1 MANGNS
7 TVCRIGRTGTARGPI
22 GARSNA
28 AVSVSVSP
36 PTFASGGGGLATASP
51 AVTGVE
57 ARRGFAGREV
67 ARRVPARGFG
77 ARAAERGLR
86 GLDLTDQQ
94 REQARAIMRA
104 NFESHKA
111 QIEELKQ
118 LRQKGREGLSD
129 ADKARAKELHN
140 QLRESRLS
148 ARNQLS
154 SLLTAEQKTKLEE
167 RMKNRRERRERSGRR
182 GMNRPI

>member
-1 MANGNS
+1 MFEKIRLSSAALIAVLSVSGAVVVAQDQQPP
-7 TVCRIGRTGTARGPI
+7 TTGTPQIQKQNRGDRL
-22 GARSNA
+22 G
-28 AVSVSVSP
+28 
-36 PTFASGGGGLATASP
+36 
-51 AVTGVE
+51 
-57 ARRGFAGREV
+57 RRGK
-67 ARRVPARGFG
+67 RRQMRGQSLG
-77 ARAAERGLR
+77 RGLR

-94 REQARAIMRA
+94 KVQARAIMRA
-104 NFESHKA
+104 NFEVNKA

-118 LRQKGREGLSD
+118 LRQKGREGLTD
-129 ADKARAKELHN
+129 ADKARAKELHK

-167 RMKNRRERRERSGRR
+167 RMKNRRERRERFGRR

>member
-1 MANGNS
+1 MFEKIRLSSAALIAVLSVSGAVVVAQDQQAP
-7 TVCRIGRTGTARGPI
+7 TTGTPQIQKQKHGD
-22 GARSNA
+22 
-28 AVSVSVSP
+28 
-36 PTFASGGGGLATASP
+36 GL
-51 AVTGVE
+51 G
-57 ARRGFAGREV
+57 RRGK
-67 ARRVPARGFG
+67 RRHMRGEKLG
-77 ARAAERGLR
+77 RGLR

-94 REQARAIMRA
+94 REQARAIMRT

-118 LRQKGREGLSD
+118 LRQKGRTALSD

-148 ARNQLS
+148 ARNQVS

-167 RMKNRRERRERSGRR
+167 RMKDRRERRERFGRR
-182 GMNRPI
+182 DRMKQPA

>member
-1 MANGNS
+1 MFEKIRLSSAALIAVLSVSGAVVVAQDQQPP
-7 TVCRIGRTGTARGPI
+7 TTGTPQIQKQNR
-22 GARSNA
+22 RDR
-28 AVSVSVSP
+28 
-36 PTFASGGGGLATASP
+36 L
-51 AVTGVE
+51 E
-57 ARRGFAGREV
+57 RRGK
-67 ARRVPARGFG
+67 RRHMRGQRLG
-77 ARAAERGLR
+77 AGLR

-94 REQARAIMRA
+94 KEQARTIMRA

-140 QLRESRLS
+140 QLRESRMS

-154 SLLTAEQKTKLEE
+154 SLLTAEQKSKLEE
-167 RMKNRRERRERSGRR
+167 RMKNRRERRERSGRK

>member
-1 MANGNS
+1 MFEKIRLSSAALIAVLSVSGAVVVAQDQPAP
-7 TVCRIGRTGTARGPI
+7 TTGTPQIQKQNRGD
-22 GARSNA
+22 
-28 AVSVSVSP
+28 
-36 PTFASGGGGLATASP
+36 GL
-51 AVTGVE
+51 G
-57 ARRGFAGREV
+57 RRGK
-67 ARRVPARGFG
+67 RRQMRDQKLGG
-77 ARAAERGLR
+77 GLR

-118 LRQKGREGLSD
+118 LRQKGRDGLSD
-129 ADKARAKELHN
+129 ADKARAKELHK

-167 RMKNRRERRERSGRR
+167 RMKNRRERRERTGRR
-182 GMNRPI
+182 GMNRPS

>member
-1 MANGNS
+1 MFEKIRLSSAALIAVLSVSGAVVVAQDQQAP
-7 TVCRIGRTGTARGPI
+7 TTGTPQIQKQKRGD
-22 GARSNA
+22 
-28 AVSVSVSP
+28 
-36 PTFASGGGGLATASP
+36 GL
-51 AVTGVE
+51 G
-57 ARRGFAGREV
+57 RRGK
-67 ARRVPARGFG
+67 RRHMQGQKLRG
-77 ARAAERGLR
+77 GLR

-94 REQARAIMRA
+94 KEQARAIMRA

-118 LRQKGREGLSD
+118 LRQKGRTALSD

-148 ARNQLS
+148 ARNQVS

-167 RMKNRRERRERSGRR
+167 RMKNRRERRERFGRR
-182 GMNRPI
+182 DRTKQPA

>member
-1 MANGNS
+1 MFEKIRLSSAALIAVLSVSGAVVVAQDQQPP
-7 TVCRIGRTGTARGPI
+7 TTGTPQIQKQNRGD
-22 GARSNA
+22 R
-28 AVSVSVSP
+28 
-36 PTFASGGGGLATASP
+36 L
-51 AVTGVE
+51 E
-57 ARRGFAGREV
+57 RRAKKRHM
-67 ARRVPARGFG
+67 RGQRLG
-77 ARAAERGLR
+77 GLR

-94 REQARAIMRA
+94 KEQARAIMRA
-104 NFESHKA
+104 NFESNKA

-118 LRQKGREGLSD
+118 LRQKGRDGLSD

-148 ARNQLS
+148 ARNQMS

-167 RMKNRRERRERSGRR
+167 RMKNRRERRERFGRR

>member
-1 MANGNS
+1 MKMFEKIRLSSAALIAVLSVSGAVVVAQDQQAP
-7 TVCRIGRTGTARGPI
+7 TTGTPQIQKQNRGDRL
-22 GARSNA
+22 G
-28 AVSVSVSP
+28 
-36 PTFASGGGGLATASP
+36 
-51 AVTGVE
+51 
-57 ARRGFAGREV
+57 RRGK
-67 ARRVPARGFG
+67 RRHMRQRLG
-77 ARAAERGLR
+77 RGLR

-118 LRQKGREGLSD
+118 LRQKGRDGLSD
-129 ADKARAKELHN
+129 ADKARARELHK

-167 RMKNRRERRERSGRR
+167 RMKNRRERRERFGRR
-182 GMNRPI
+182 GMNR

>member
-1 MANGNS
+1 MKMFEKIRLSSAALIAVLSVSGAVVVAQDQQPP
-7 TVCRIGRTGTARGPI
+7 TTGTPQIQKQNRDRMG
-22 GARSNA
+22 
-28 AVSVSVSP
+28 
-36 PTFASGGGGLATASP
+36 
-51 AVTGVE
+51 
-57 ARRGFAGREV
+57 RRGKQRHM
-67 ARRVPARGFG
+67 RGQRLG
-77 ARAAERGLR
+77 AGLR

-140 QLRESRLS
+140 QLRESRMS

-154 SLLTAEQKTKLEE
+154 SLLTTEQKTKLEE

>member
-1 MANGNS
+1 MFEKIRLSSAALIAVLSVSGAVVVAQDQQPP
-7 TVCRIGRTGTARGPI
+7 TTGTPQIQKQNRRDKLG
-22 GARSNA
+22 
-28 AVSVSVSP
+28 
-36 PTFASGGGGLATASP
+36 
-51 AVTGVE
+51 
-57 ARRGFAGREV
+57 RRGKGRHM
-67 ARRVPARGFG
+67 RGQKHG
-77 ARAAERGLR
+77 GGLR

-94 REQARAIMRA
+94 REQAQAIRRA

-118 LRQKGREGLSD
+118 LRQKGRDGLSD
-129 ADKARAKELHN
+129 ADKARAKELHK

>member
-1 MANGNS
+1 MFEKIRLSSAALIAVLS
-7 TVCRIGRTGTARGPI
+7 MS
-22 GARSNA
+22 GAVVVA
-28 AVSVSVSP
+28 QDQQP
-36 PTFASGGGGLATASP
+36 PT
-51 AVTGVE
+51 TG
-57 ARRGFAGREV
+57 APQIQKQNRGDRAGRRGKRHM
-67 ARRVPARGFG
+67 RGQG
-77 ARAAERGLR
+77 IGGGLR

-94 REQARAIMRA
+94 KEQARAIMRA

-118 LRQKGREGLSD
+118 LRQKGRGGAALSD

-148 ARNQLS
+148 ARNELS

-182 GMNRPI
+182 GTNKPI

>member
-1 MANGNS
+1 MFEKLRLS
-7 TVCRIGRTGTARGPI
+7 
-22 GARSNA
+22 SA
-28 AVSVSVSP
+28 ALIAVLSVSGAVVVAQDQQP
-36 PTFASGGGGLATASP
+36 PT
-51 AVTGVE
+51 TG
-57 ARRGFAGREV
+57 APQIQKQNRGDRLGRRGKRHM
-67 ARRVPARGFG
+67 RGQRLG
-77 ARAAERGLR
+77 GGLR

-94 REQARAIMRA
+94 KEQARAIMRA

-167 RMKNRRERRERSGRR
+167 RMKNRRERRERTGRR
-182 GMNRPI
+182 GMNKPI

>member
-1 MANGNS
+1 MFEKIRLSSAVLIAVLSVSGAVVVAQDQQAP
-7 TVCRIGRTGTARGPI
+7 TTGTPQIQKQNRGDRL
-22 GARSNA
+22 G
-28 AVSVSVSP
+28 
-36 PTFASGGGGLATASP
+36 
-51 AVTGVE
+51 
-57 ARRGFAGREV
+57 RRGK
-67 ARRVPARGFG
+67 RRHMRQRLG
-77 ARAAERGLR
+77 RGLR

-129 ADKARAKELHN
+129 ADKARARELHK

>member
-1 MANGNS
+1 MFEKIRLSSAALIAVLSVSGAVVVAQDQQAP
-7 TVCRIGRTGTARGPI
+7 TTGTPQIQKQKRGD
-22 GARSNA
+22 
-28 AVSVSVSP
+28 
-36 PTFASGGGGLATASP
+36 GL
-51 AVTGVE
+51 G
-57 ARRGFAGREV
+57 RRGKGRHM
-67 ARRVPARGFG
+67 RGQKLRG
-77 ARAAERGLR
+77 GLR

-118 LRQKGREGLSD
+118 LRLKGRTALSD

-148 ARNQLS
+148 ARNQVS

-167 RMKNRRERRERSGRR
+167 RMKNRRERREQFGRR
-182 GMNRPI
+182 DRMKQPA